1 MNGWLFLGLALWF
14 LLTFIGTIT
23 AVTGIGCDDNELV
36 RVLAVFGLVAAIT
49 SWASLSVFACTW
61 EAHCEHHQQ

>member
-36 RVLAVFGLVAAIT
+36 RVLAVFGLAAAIT
-49 SWASLSVFACTW
+49 SWAMFIGFCMHMGGAL
-61 EAHCEHHQQ
+61 

>member
-49 SWASLSVFACTW
+49 SRAMFIGFCMHMGGAL
-61 EAHCEHHQQ
+61 